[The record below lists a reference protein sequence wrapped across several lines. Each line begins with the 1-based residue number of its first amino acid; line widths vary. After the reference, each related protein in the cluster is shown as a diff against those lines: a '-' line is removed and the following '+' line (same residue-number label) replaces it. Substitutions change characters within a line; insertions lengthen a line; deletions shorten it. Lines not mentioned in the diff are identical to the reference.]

1 MIAGLLLSCALLSP
15 LTPELINT
23 YQECK
28 GRNEIIIFMSDYV
41 DLFKDYFKKE
51 DLELALRITYCE
63 STGNPKAINV
73 NKDKSKDIGLWQFND
88 RTWNWL
94 KPKLNIKNSR
104 KDVVTSTFVASWLF
118 YNDGKHHWNASK
130 KCWDIP
136 S

>member
-1 MIAGLLLSCALLSP
+1 
-15 LTPELINT
+15 
-23 YQECK
+23 
-28 GRNEIIIFMSDYV
+28 MSDYV

-63 STGNPKAINV
+63 STGNSKAINV
-73 NKDKSKDIGLWQFND
+73 NKDNSKDVGLWQFND